1 MLAIIIPYFKL
12 IFFEQTLQS
21 LANQIDQRFKIYIGD
36 DASDENPLP
45 LLEDYTGKFD
55 YVYHRF
61 ETNLGKVSLVKQW
74 NRCIGLSANEEWI
87 MILGD
92 DDELGPACVADFY
105 LNLPHIIANNCHVI
119 RFATVVSYEQ
129 LQYKSKVFK
138 HPQLENAVNFFF
150 RKIEDTTRSSLS
162 EYIFDR
168 KSFDKFGFA
177 DYNLAWHADDR
188 AWLEFSADNPIF
200 TINSSIVNFRLS
212 SVNISRSDF
221 KIMEKLEAS
230 FSFFRFVFR
239 KYFKTFTRNQK
250 ELFLIEYEQLIYKNK
265 KATFQLWSVLFYS
278 FLANRQLWQSVKFSR
293 RFLIHFKNNAS

>member
-1 MLAIIIPYFKL
+1 MLAIIIPYFKF

-21 LANQIDQRFKIYIGD
+21 LANQIDQRFKVYIGD

-61 ETNLGKVSLVKQW
+61 DTNLGKVSLVKQW

-105 LNLPHIIANNCHVI
+105 SNLPHITTNNCHVI
-119 RFATVVSYEQ
+119 RFATVVSYEL

-168 KSFDKFGFA
+168 KSFEKFGFA
-177 DYNLAWHADDR
+177 DYRLAWHADDR
-188 AWLEFSADNPIF
+188 AWLEFSAGNPIYS
-200 TINSSIVNFRLS
+200 INSSIVNFRLS
-212 SVNISRSDF
+212 SANISRSDF
-221 KIMEKLEAS
+221 KIKEKLEAS
-230 FSFFRFVFR
+230 FSFFSFLYVN
-239 KYFKTFTRNQK
+239 YFKSFTKVQK
-250 ELFLIEYEQLIYKNK
+250 NEFIMQYEQLIYKNK
-265 KATFQLWSVLFYS
+265 KASFRLWFLLLYSLLLNCQLL
-278 FLANRQLWQSVKFSR
+278 QSLKFSR
-293 RFLIHFKNNAS
+293 RYLIHLRKNAS